1 MKRLPL
7 LFFAPCLGTREQRLT
22 LICVVFAGA
31 TLPYGLAKAV
41 ADTNSGS
48 NQGGFTLDGSPVSGF
63 SVLHDSGT
71 GGNPSLGNFPLF
83 PYASCPGDDIDRCTF
98 PKKERV
104 QYGSFDNNSVVSRPG
119 YFGITLSTQ
128 IKAEMT
134 TSQHT
139 ALFRFTFPT
148 SGNGNGSYPLILQ
161 DLSDL
166 SDSRQ
171 DNGTVSVDPQTGR
184 ITGSGVFKASFG
196 LGSYTAYFCTDF
208 SGSNVHDS
216 GIFVNS
222 RASASIHDLKIARGI
237 NGYPLPG
244 GAFVRFES
252 RANPML
258 ARVGVSFISSA
269 QACSSAEAEIPD
281 YNFDA
286 ISNAASDAWQAKLD
300 PITVST
306 GGGVDT
312 SLITSF
318 YSGIYRTMV
327 NPQNVSTLSLLR
339 TPTTKL
345 DIHLFIPSIFRTSV
359 SCS

>member
-1 MKRLPL
+1 MVTMAVHLLILP
-7 LFFAPCLGTREQRLT
+7 PT
-22 LICVVFAGA
+22 VFPGA
-31 TLPYGLAKAV
+31 TLPYGVAKAV

-71 GGNPSLGNFPLF
+71 GGSPSLGNFPLF
-83 PYASCPGDDIDRCTF
+83 PYAKCPGDEIDACKF

-104 QYGSFDNNSVVSRPG
+104 QYGSFSDDSVVSRPG

-134 TSQHT
+134 TTQHT
-139 ALFRFTFPT
+139 ALFRFTFPN
-148 SGNGNGSYPLILQ
+148 SSDGNGSYPLILQ
-161 DLSDL
+161 DLTDL

-171 DNGTVSVDPQTGR
+171 DNATVSVDPQSGR

-208 SGSNVHDS
+208 SGSSIQDS

-222 RASASIHDLKIARGI
+222 RANASVHNLTITRGI

-252 RANPML
+252 AENPVL

-269 QACSSAEAEIPD
+269 QACASAEAEIPD
-281 YNFDA
+281 YNFDSV
-286 ISNAASDAWQAKLD
+286 SNAASTAWRAKLGA
-300 PITVST
+300 ITVST

-318 YSGIYRTMV
+318 YSGVYRTMV
-327 NPQNVSTLSLLR
+327 NPQNVRSLFR
-339 TPTTKL
+339 IKL
-345 DIHLFIPSIFRTSV
+345 ICSHLEAPRLNIQGYR
-359 SCS
+359 C